1 MEAGAAPL
9 SDPIVPLVDQ
19 PRTAPPNR
27 ERRMQDIPP
36 AERPREKLLARGA
49 SALEDDELLAIILGT
64 GLPGKS
70 VLSAARELLLQG
82 GLPGLFARGGA
93 DLTALVSGIGPA
105 KAARVEAVL
114 EIARRVT
121 ASGLVGRDLMSDPE
135 SAARY
140 LMLCLAS
147 ETREVMGGLLLDA
160 KNRLIKMEIVFKGT
174 GTHAA
179 VAPSPLFRQAILA
192 GAVGLIIFHNHPSGD
207 PEPSAD
213 DRATTD
219 RFVAAGRE
227 IGIEVRDHLVIG
239 RGRWVSFHRLGLLR
253 G

>member
-1 MEAGAAPL
+1 MDAAN
-9 SDPIVPLVDQ
+9 
-19 PRTAPPNR
+19 RTKPVREIGMLDLAPN
-27 ERRMQDIPP
+27 D
-36 AERPREKLLARGA
+36 RPREKLLARGA
-49 SALEDDELLAIILGT
+49 TALADEELLAIILGT
-64 GLPGKS
+64 GRPGKS
-70 VLSAARELLLQG
+70 VLSVARDLLLQG
-82 GLPGLFARGGA
+82 GLPGLFVGGGA
-93 DLTALVSGIGPA
+93 GLKTLVSGIGPA

-114 EIARRVT
+114 EIAKRVT
-121 ASGLVGRDLMSDPE
+121 ASELVGRDLLSDPE

-147 ETREVMGGLLLDA
+147 ESREVMGGLLLDA
-160 KNRLIKMEIVFKGT
+160 KNRLIKMAVVFQGT

-179 VAPSPLFRQAILA
+179 VAPSPLFRQAIMV
-192 GAVGLIIFHNHPSGD
+192 GAVGIILFHNHPSGD

-227 IGIEVRDHLVIG
+227 IGIEIRDHLVIG

-253 G
+253 